1 MRKALSHFLVSLP
14 LVLSAQ
20 GYSKK
25 VQQEA
30 KKEYNNLTK
39 IDTTAKKESETSKTA
54 KLQIGKQVP
63 DLPQNSNQLAL
74 VKSGDSWTQ
83 KDLSKKLALIF
94 YVAPSEK
101 DLNRHVTDLIKSAN
115 LNKKHYSSFA
125 IINMKASSWPNWVLS
140 WKLNASQKEFATTT
154 YIKDYERVL
163 VDKWGLKDHS
173 NDVVLVKDG
182 KVLFVHRGKLSVEKS
197 KELLTMLKQEV
208 AKAEQLT
215 HKKVE
220 NKKTQIKKAKA

>member
-1 MRKALSHFLVSLP
+1 MD
-14 LVLSAQ
+14 
-20 GYSKK
+20 SKR
-25 VQQEA
+25 
-30 KKEYNNLTK
+30 
-39 IDTTAKKESETSKTA
+39 SK
-54 KLQIGKQVP
+54 Q
-63 DLPQNSNQLAL
+63 
-74 VKSGDSWTQ
+74 
-83 KDLSKKLALIF
+83 KLALIF

-197 KELLTMLKQEV
+197 KELLTILKQEV
-208 AKAEQLT
+208 AKAEQLA

-220 NKKTQIKKAKA
+220 NKKNSNKKSKSLDRNYERFLEPKCHSFRNTPRNNRVSSYLELCSSSLFSKYLNDGKTLPLFIMLLYT